1 MKTERNCKRI
11 FVPMIAIVMALVIFV
26 TATQVIA
33 LADESPVGCIAYV
46 TAATKLNLREKPQ
59 GKIIS
64 EIRNGETVT
73 ILSERDRDG
82 YYYVRVN
89 ETGKEYYAYGEYL
102 RIEYGTQYQDPTYPV
117 VQVTP
122 VPTQAPIIIE
132 IEEDDEYSEW
142 EDRILVVISEKK
154 LNMRKRSNRKGDR
167 IKYLE
172 YGDRLQV
179 VKPEIKN
186 NYILVRDLEEG
197 KVGYV
202 DIDYVVF
209 ESDFTGPLV
218 PCNCCPDCPC
228 FK

>member
-1 MKTERNCKRI
+1 MKTERNYKSI
-11 FVPMIAIVMALVIFV
+11 VIQFVAIVLALVIVV
-26 TATQVIA
+26 TTTQVIA
-33 LADESPVGCIAYV
+33 YADQSPVGCIAYV
-46 TAATKLNLREKPQ
+46 TAETKLNLREKPQ
-59 GKIIS
+59 GLIIS

-89 ETGKEYYAYGEYL
+89 STGKEYYAYGEFL
-102 RIEYGTQYQDPTYPV
+102 RIEYGTQYQEPYYPV
-117 VQVTP
+117 VQITP
-122 VPTQAPIIIE
+122 APFIPPVSEE
-132 IEEDDEYSEW
+132 IEENNQYSEW
-142 EDRILVVISEKK
+142 ENRILVVISEKK

-186 NYILVRDLEEG
+186 GYILVRDLNEG

-209 ESDFTGPLV
+209 ESNFSDPLTR
-218 PCNCCPDCPC
+218 CDCCPDCPC
-228 FK
+228 FR